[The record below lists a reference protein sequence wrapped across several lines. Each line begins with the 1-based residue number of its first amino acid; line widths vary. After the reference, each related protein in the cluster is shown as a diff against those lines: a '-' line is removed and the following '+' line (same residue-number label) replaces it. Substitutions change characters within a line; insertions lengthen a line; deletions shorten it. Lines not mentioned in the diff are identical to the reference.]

1 MTRALFALCA
11 SASLLLGA
19 CATYTDSYHERLK
32 ARLLSP
38 FGVEFLEETH
48 YPGKVLCGRYS
59 AYEENGFIR
68 RTRNF
73 VVTPTAAM
81 ERPSEDQVAVFCS
94 PDAELAL
101 FEQTGIGGPT
111 ADWVALG
118 KVARDLEALS
128 RGVRDHYDS
137 AYVLPTSLEALVAWD
152 DGIGEEQLT
161 DPWGRPYGFR
171 GGNAGRSLPN
181 PRIWT
186 LGADGA
192 TGGSAG
198 DADIS
203 LDELPL
209 LRHVL
214 SLRGN

>member
-11 SASLLLGA
+11 SISLLLGA
-19 CATYTDSYHERLK
+19 CASYTDSYHERLK

-38 FGVEFLEETH
+38 FGVEFLEETQ

-73 VVTPTAAM
+73 IVTPTAVM
-81 ERPSEDQVAVFCS
+81 ERPSEGEIAVFCS
-94 PDAELAL
+94 ADAELAL
-101 FEQTGIGGPT
+101 FDHTGIGGPT

-118 KVARDLEALS
+118 KVARDLEGLR
-128 RGVRDHYDS
+128 RGVRVYYNS

-152 DGIGEEQLT
+152 DGLDEEQLT
-161 DPWGRPYGFR
+161 DPWGRPYGYR
-171 GGNAGRSLPN
+171 GGNAGRSVPN
-181 PRIWT
+181 PKIWT
-186 LGADGA
+186 LGADG
-192 TGGSAG
+192 TPGGSAS

-203 LDELPL
+203 LTELPL

-214 SLRGN
+214 DLRGD